1 MYYGNN
7 REIKGAKLKNKT
19 KYKPQYKK
27 STNLHALK

>member
-7 REIKGAKLKNKT
+7 REIKGAKLKKT
-19 KYKPQYKK
+19 KYKSQYKK